1 MSAPH
6 DLFHPAAGGTVDAA
20 SAQRAARIAVVIPCY
35 NEAPTIGQLVRDFH
49 VHLPQAQV
57 YVFDN
62 NSSDNTGQAARAAG
76 AVVRNVAMQGK
87 GSVVRRMF
95 ADVDADAY
103 IMIDGDGTYDVS
115 AAPRLVDK
123 LLREG
128 LDMVVGSRAGA
139 GQGAYRFG
147 HRTGNSMLTAFLST
161 IFGRSFTDIL
171 SGYRVFSRRY
181 VKSFA
186 AHSSGFEIETE
197 LTVHALELRMPV
209 AEVETVY
216 GARPEGS
223 VSKLSTCRDGVRIFL
238 TILRLFKSEKP
249 LGFYSI
255 AFALCTL
262 ASIDLAIPLFVTYL
276 ETGLVPRLPTAVLCA
291 ALMLLGVILLAC
303 GIILDAVT
311 KGRIEQKRFSYLAV
325 PAFDPPGGNA

>member
-1 MSAPH
+1 MSVQPDLLYPVDSSAPQGA
-6 DLFHPAAGGTVDAA
+6 P
-20 SAQRAARIAVVIPCY
+20 RIAVVVPCY
-35 NEAPTIGQLVRDFH
+35 NEGLTIAQLVRDFRA
-49 VHLPQAQV
+49 HLPQAQI

-62 NSSDNTGQAARAAG
+62 NSRDNTVQAARDAG
-76 AVVRNVAMQGK
+76 AIVRKVSMQGK

-95 ADVDADAY
+95 ADVEADAY
-103 IMIDGDGTYDVS
+103 VMIDGDGTYDASV
-115 AAPRLVDK
+115 APRLVAK
-123 LLREG
+123 LLDEG
-128 LDMVVGSRAGA
+128 LDMVVGARVSTEQA
-139 GQGAYRFG
+139 AYRFG
-147 HRTGNSMLTAFLST
+147 HRAGNSMLTGFVST
-161 IFGRSFTDIL
+161 IFGRTFTDIL

-209 AEVETVY
+209 AEVETAY

-223 VSKLSTCRDGVRIFL
+223 VSKLSTYRDGLRILL

-255 AFALCTL
+255 AFALCALLSIYL
-262 ASIDLAIPLFVTYL
+262 ALPLFATYL
-276 ETGLVPRLPTAVLCA
+276 ETGLVPRLPTAVLCT
-291 ALMLLGVILLAC
+291 ALMLFGVILLAC

-311 KGRIEQKRFSYLAV
+311 KSRIEQKRFVYLTV
-325 PAFDPPGGNA
+325 PAYGAAPRDA

>member
-1 MSAPH
+1 MSAHP
-6 DLFHPAAGGTVDAA
+6 DLLPPSGHKMPSDAP
-20 SAQRAARIAVVIPCY
+20 RVAVIVPCY
-35 NEAPTIGQLVRDFH
+35 NEALTIAQLIRDFRT
-49 VHLPQAQV
+49 HLPHARI

-62 NSSDNTGQAARAAG
+62 NSTDDTARVAREAG
-76 AVVRNVAMQGK
+76 AIVRTVTMQGK

-95 ADVDADAY
+95 ADVEADAY
-103 IMIDGDGTYDVS
+103 VMIDGDGTYDAG

-123 LLREG
+123 LVRDN
-128 LDMVVGSRAGA
+128 LDMVVGSRVSTEQA
-139 GQGAYRFG
+139 AYRFG
-147 HRTGNSMLTAFLST
+147 HRAGNTMLTGFLSI
-161 IFGRSFTDIL
+161 IFGRTFTDIL

-216 GARPEGS
+216 GSRPEGS
-223 VSKLSTCRDGVRIFL
+223 ASKLNTYRDGVRILL

-255 AFALCTL
+255 AFATFAL
-262 ASIDLAIPLFVTYL
+262 ASIDLAIPLFATYL
-276 ETGLVPRLPTAVLCA
+276 ETGLVPRLPTAVLCV
-291 ALMLLGVILLAC
+291 ALMLFGVVLLAC

-311 KGRIEQKRFSYLAV
+311 KSRIEQKRFSYLAV
-325 PAFDPPGGNA
+325 PAFDASGRDA